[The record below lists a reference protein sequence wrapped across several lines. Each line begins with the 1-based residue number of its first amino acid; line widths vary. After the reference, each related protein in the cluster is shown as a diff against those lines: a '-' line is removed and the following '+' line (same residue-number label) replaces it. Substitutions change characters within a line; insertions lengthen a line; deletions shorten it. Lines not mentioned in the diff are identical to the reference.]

1 MAGGNGEAITPTH
14 ASAGAGW
21 QVPLDDVPMLGT
33 TTAVGSAG
41 SDADPTG
48 DGSEDDAESDGEPS
62 RTTPASRGDP
72 PTPSAL
78 LPRSNSSAT
87 PPQLPPEQSG
97 PLLLETGE
105 RGKAVRSWEREEAH
119 EADGDAVAPGAVDEP
134 AEQQL
139 EPAEKETQL
148 ASGQLQLMLGPET
161 REESAL
167 KDPYGPYEAGQIV
180 TVEGH
185 PDLWCLMAQAQN
197 HGFWQAEPATLEG
210 GPRKEFP
217 LRKLAPWPA
226 TEGAEAWQL
235 PVDAAGREIRLGDLV
250 VQDFKEQIHTRRVT
264 RIYRNGSWHVI
275 AVSDRDGTTLID
287 ECNRMRVISPQEAA
301 ARVELHVEDCGYK
314 GRIVQSIASNK
325 RGQFRVLCTCGDDFA
340 YWDEVVEAGHSRK
353 IAWRKTLKEARK
365 VWDDHCRQ
373 HIAATEN
380 IKLDGHRALIQQS
393 QHTERGRWWVHCTCP
408 GTDGTIISR
417 PDGDSWCDSREEAH
431 ELWTWHR
438 QGESGEIPNRRKQ
451 QPDVASTEV
460 QAPLQEPAPAPHAAA
475 AAAPAENRTKRGQ
488 GADGAETH
496 AAPSGKPAALA
507 PESVVLQS
515 TAREFLSGGAPYSWD
530 VVCGGAAGYSITHD
544 CQGPGNKG
552 VMFRVHWSTGDGLD
566 LRVWALGNV
575 EGREAAEAVVQEHWH
590 ASQSEDPVTVADRM
604 NHASG
609 VWLLPEVGEGESIE
623 RHEGGWWTITSAE
636 GTTYRVQ
643 YAKPGRLPGGDLYPL
658 QVWHGHTLVGEATE
672 GYEKRWPQ
680 MLSILRQHSTTL
692 AAGSHQEQPAA
703 DPAPGPILTNQ
714 QGPAEGTPDATPGQ
728 DMAHAETDDASR
740 LPASTTPTGP
750 VAEDGSNRY
759 QAVRATKLQAWIVVD
774 TQDHSIPWVAT
785 ETGVTEC
792 FFTDDGA
799 ESAANKAAHRLN
811 TDPGLRA
818 APSDEATTRY
828 TRPAQGNHLGV
839 FAEELTVLARIV
851 SPGTPAET
859 RGMRMETR
867 RVGKKAQLIREQPAV
882 ATTPAGNVIQF
893 WHHEAM
899 PRLHEHQEFHV
910 TGTVLKHKIDKNQKT
925 TVLASVSLETPD
937 QRHDRVNLRLAA
949 PTPQWTPVA
958 HGGDLLLHVGRRVRI
973 HDPESPYTT
982 DAADEP
988 AAFATVTLRERR
1000 PDGSWRTDAPDGRHL
1015 IITGSDIRA
1024 TEAPPDQ
1031 TRTAPDPE
1039 PQPAAPNQADV
1050 PEQRRQQLMQL
1061 RYPDLR
1067 DRWETRLAED
1077 DEVLLI
1083 TEPHT
1088 WHRVVKAKP
1097 YVFQLHDGRHRNYP
1111 QVIARRRNGH
1121 VTDALDTPQQR
1132 PSADANYPAV
1142 PPLGGPIGELDLDA
1156 ITKELADLDAWS
1168 AAASPH
1174 AQTSTVAEQLMRVD
1188 DRRRALAHAQ
1198 ENSLPA
1204 DSPRSPSPA
1213 NRLPPIV
1220 DQQFATPHDLID
1232 HLRNAKPRPR
1242 IADRLAEGRQAEF
1255 CRIMARREDAEH
1267 VLIPAADGRL
1277 AVVQVKPGNWQ
1288 VRAPHRLL
1296 SLGTATRVNT
1306 RHHAE
1311 ALADAMAEITDAA
1324 GALFPWSDPWADQ
1337 RARLFRDAQG
1347 RSLAEVLQQVRAD
1360 VPEPPEPDDGFGPAD
1375 TTAEH
1380 QPPQQNM
1387 NVSYEP
1393 QEPQTDLTRPAS
1405 SADQHADSPPVKAA
1419 DTTTAQGAEPVHRH
1433 DNSTADAADGWTV
1446 PVPDLPV
1453 LGESTDATPPE
1464 PARPPSPTGS
1474 VPLIDD
1480 PPAHHVGQEPATDA
1494 WTTAADD
1501 IPILGSE
1508 PDPARDSESGLPKT
1522 HPPSQHPSPNASIP
1536 PETPASAA
1544 APIPEGTAEAD
1555 AHSDATATPSAVATR
1570 FADTE
1575 LRPARLLFTEGTRVV
1590 VHAATADAD
1599 DTQATSEGAATPP
1612 WGTGLWQAVRYADG
1626 SRAVIHPAL
1635 ISQSGHSRY
1644 PGIERPSEVAR
1655 WEALDRAEAAGAEHA
1670 DLLPGH
1676 VDISDQ
1682 LVIKRRASGKTHTGR
1697 HAITAIKLATRG
1709 RGRRARQGHEFT
1721 YRGQR
1726 DATKKVF
1733 YAETDTVTIAHPTG
1747 HPAVTAPDDGRPITT
1762 RLLHQLYLNGP
1773 QRHHIEDIST
1783 LELIGAG
1790 QFAMHRR
1797 DSGWELLPATTAE
1810 TIWPDEPLGLEGD
1823 YPWPL
1828 AALPDSHQAQD
1839 FASQLENRFT
1849 PMESGGVDF
1858 ASLELP
1864 ATSQTWRDDGEGPLY
1879 LALLRERA
1887 AFDRAHGR
1895 ADSPVTTAYAL
1906 FEEARDRPEAPAG
1919 AEWADQIA
1927 DGDSIMLTVDDA
1939 DTILEVAHGRLAPN
1953 GLVTLTLHDGEEVQ
1967 LARNTLIRTD
1977 VARPVADEEGNPY
1990 ADQRAGWAVLDGWLD
2005 FDAMDVDPDIAGELG
2020 LPSPPPAG
2028 ARIRGCLTG
2037 RDDAA
2042 DTIQL
2047 AHLRLI
2053 TASQRRYPLADQI
2066 TITIPDTVIRLR
2078 AAAAAQESSWAP
2090 ATAAGQ
2096 GGTEA
2101 ARPAAS
2107 PSTSQGEPEGHKA
2120 ETAPPTAGPRPTPS
2134 DGAGTRSAT
2143 ARSAGDAGGVA
2154 SATTMTPPHRS
2165 ESEQSDES
2173 TESDH
2178 GHGVA
2183 DQPSTS
2189 PTAGTHTDSSPD
2201 PTDSQPAP
2209 PAHGASPAEDS
2220 QRVRAQQL
2228 ADEAAAATTASEVR
2242 QRWRLAR
2249 DEGIPA
2255 DISVTTLSG
2264 PVELKAYLDI
2274 RGKELAGPD
2283 RAVQGHGAPSRP
2295 DSDAPDGP
2303 TPPEAPLVAEPI
2315 VRPPAPEAPP
2325 PLLQVQDQA
2334 FQAPSEAG
2342 RQLLQDLHSAL
2353 LAETPA
2359 REPKP
2364 YGHLVGQPLYLL
2376 VYDPVPSTQAEGS
2389 IGNRTICLGLSQSG
2403 EDRCTAYL
2411 HQSELAGL
2419 DPEALFQAVQLWAG
2433 AREPELTPLIELV
2446 SPESRGAHETASPDT
2461 RQAFQE
2467 AAPLPAEVPAPRDA
2481 SAAGGVHTS
2490 SSVDDTREEPRPM
2503 TANMAQDDP
2512 GQASPVPV
2520 QAEPPTVPE
2529 PLHVSE
2535 QPDTATTPPD
2545 AGQPTGPVAAQP
2557 DQPPD
2562 DVVAVGTAAERLH
2575 RIAQQAVDGTGLA
2588 PDLLGVHQDSHH
2600 LVVTHATTGD
2610 ETLDTEVT
2618 RLIRTAVTN
2627 HVVSGKDPELARHAV
2642 DIRVTQQQG
2651 QATLQDTAEP
2661 GGPAAAGTDADR
2673 LYQLLEDAA
2682 ALFAAELTSSNQE
2695 ARKAASYLARRRG
2708 HDPHGEIVS
2717 RWQVGHARRSRHA
2730 TVPDRLRARGYTDEE
2745 LVRVGL
2751 LRRNPDSG
2759 SLNNAFFDRLLWPIR
2774 DLEGRVIGFTGRTL
2788 SDAKPKYYNTA
2799 SDTPYGP
2806 TLYKKSHVLLG
2817 MDRLRNTEG
2826 PIYLGE
2832 GPPELMAIDAAHRAA
2847 DQPWPAV
2854 VSPCGTALTA
2864 VQAGVLRKNSSAEHP
2879 LIWVLN
2885 NDSNHAADK
2894 ALLDTWHLVAGLPG
2908 GVLVVKPEQ
2917 ANDLGEIHED
2927 TSRGPREVLRQLET
2941 NRQPLLDAVIEA
2953 DLSLNWDPDNENT
2966 QERHS
2971 AAARIVA
2978 NRLWDY
2984 LQIAHERYP
2993 ARDELE
2999 ELALAHARRL
3009 AQPPWSVPLE
3019 VTLTEILLDPS
3030 KKSADDPRLETARQR
3045 AKQLAASEAQTSRP
3059 DPQLSGGAVSSPSV
3073 AEEPTQPSPPDA
3085 SAPEADQTFAER
3097 IPGAYFRPD
3106 KLTNLSRVAA
3116 TQYAALPNA
3125 AADATASLNLTDQD
3139 GDASDVANYWAE
3151 RHPLAQYDVNT
3162 AHALGNVAANSRQEE
3177 KRTLVAETAS
3187 RMRELIE
3194 ETIPAARA
3202 RFDEMIQ
3209 QTPPASHNVTESNR
3223 AWDAACAQIHAA
3235 SGGLINEL
3243 TRRLAQ
3249 VIGSAMDDAVSAR
3262 MEAGGVRHTLHQ
3274 IVGWDGSFLPADGS
3288 AGPVAHF
3295 TAAMQPIHA
3304 IARAALR
3311 EISVRLDREVP
3322 NTERW
3327 QRLINGLQPTGAE
3340 PSKTAPRASG
3350 STATTTPRV
3359 PEQTHSAAKPGH
3371 QTNNSDAA
3379 AEPAPVAQPR
3389 PAPEPSPGFTLDLP
3403 ALGESRYTTES
3414 RAAASARLSQ
3424 QLIAL
3429 LDAHRMT
3436 KRPDAADPAPYGHL
3450 RAIPFAASA
3459 EDLDTDD
3466 PVLALWIGAPPT
3478 TPVRLPRSE
3487 LSRLHGSRLLAA
3499 LEWHTVTAG
3508 QTSPALSP
3516 EWFAELDRILPDD
3529 HLDTT
3534 ITKAEFVELLRAYAD
3549 LSSPAELTDRHRA
3562 RVTEAVALF
3571 ARQRP
3576 AEAMIHLARDG
3587 HRWIRLGPQG
3597 WTHQPSPLAAS
3608 TAAAAD
3614 SDGSR
3619 TMEELQQEITELR
3632 AEARTLN
3639 KDADTAVAS
3648 EPSTA
3653 AQETPALQPHTHP
3666 LPQAPHLAPADT
3678 LDAGD
3683 ELTAEYA
3690 ALREILDQIKP
3701 HQQALPPGLYANL
3714 GDIVSQIAALLPK
3727 VRRMHDTVGQP
3738 LMSRGRR
3745 IIVRTAEILSTIA
3758 ARLHLPDAIGRN
3770 LERFIASL
3778 RGAPRP
3784 GAPTPQDQLPS
3795 PYGDRRLQDLSHNQR
3810 VIEQRLADP
3819 ALPTSER
3826 TALQRGW
3833 LVNRAQWF
3841 DHYEQKHGSI
3851 PGDLIPQ
3858 ESRLVAGAPPVPNI
3872 AKAHEDL
3879 IRSLKQRAKQRRQAN
3894 ENDPRAD
3901 LFTRAAVAYENRL
3914 AGRPAEHT
3922 YPDGLITAD
3931 ILRTAAVAV
3940 TRQGSASPLV
3950 IQAAFDHRMSYDL
3963 ANHTL
3968 QLLEAHHIVGPLTG
3982 RAPRAVNVKSEAEAE
3997 RRLNKPPAPGPTRMP
4012 VADQPAAA
4020 PPADSLVDDPIE
4032 SELKE
4037 RSAALSRAARAQAVE
4052 RESGARRSIR
4062 PTAPIPAGKDRRT
4075 AEAQR
4080 AVVSQQVPAG
4090 QSYG

>member
-1 MAGGNGEAITPTH
+1 M
-14 ASAGAGW
+14 
-21 QVPLDDVPMLGT
+21 
-33 TTAVGSAG
+33 
-41 SDADPTG
+41 
-48 DGSEDDAESDGEPS
+48 
-62 RTTPASRGDP
+62 
-72 PTPSAL
+72 
-78 LPRSNSSAT
+78 
-87 PPQLPPEQSG
+87 
-97 PLLLETGE
+97 
-105 RGKAVRSWEREEAH
+105 
-119 EADGDAVAPGAVDEP
+119 APGAVDEP

-139 EPAEKETQL
+139 ELAEKETQL
-148 ASGQLQLMLGPET
+148 APGQLQLMLGPET
-161 REESAL
+161 REESAR

-197 HGFWQAEPATLEG
+197 HGFWQAEPATHEG

-250 VQDFKEQIHTRRVT
+250 VQDFKEQTHTRRVT

-438 QGESGEIPNRRKQ
+438 QGESGEIPNLRQQ

-460 QAPLQEPAPAPHAAA
+460 QAPLQEPAPALHAAA

-496 AAPSGKPAALA
+496 AALSGKPAVLA

-552 VMFRVHWSTGDGLD
+552 VMFRVHWSTGEGLD

-623 RHEGGWWTITSAE
+623 RHEGSWWTITSAE

-703 DPAPGPILTNQ
+703 DPAPGPILPNQ
-714 QGPAEGTPDATPGQ
+714 QGPAEGTPDATPGE
-728 DMAHAETDDASR
+728 DMDIAHAETDDASR

-799 ESAANKAAHRLN
+799 ESTANKAAHRLN

-937 QRHDRVNLRLAA
+937 QRHDRVNLHLAA
-949 PTPQWTPVA
+949 PTPQWTPVPP
-958 HGGDLLLHVGRRVRI
+958 GGDLLLHVGRRVRI

-1132 PSADANYPAV
+1132 PSADANYPAA

-1198 ENSLPA
+1198 ENSPPA
-1204 DSPRSPSPA
+1204 DNPRSPSPA

-1347 RSLAEVLQQVRAD
+1347 RSLAEVLQQIRAD

-1375 TTAEH
+1375 PTAEH
-1380 QPPQQNM
+1380 RPPQPDTH
-1387 NVSYEP
+1387 SSHEP
-1393 QEPQTDLTRPAS
+1393 QEPQTDLTRPAPA
-1405 SADQHADSPPVKAA
+1405 ADQHAASPPAKEA
-1419 DTTTAQGAEPVHRH
+1419 DTTTTQGAAPVHRN
-1433 DNSTADAADGWTV
+1433 DNSPADAADGWTV

-1453 LGESTDATPPE
+1453 LGESPDATPPE
-1464 PARPPSPTGS
+1464 PARPPAPTGS
-1474 VPLIDD
+1474 ALLIDD
-1480 PPAHHVGQEPATDA
+1480 PPAPHVVQTPAADA
-1494 WTTAADD
+1494 WTTAADG
-1501 IPILGSE
+1501 IPILGSATE
-1508 PDPARDSESGLPKT
+1508 PARDSESGLPDET
-1522 HPPSQHPSPNASIP
+1522 QPPSQHPSPNVSVP
-1536 PETPASAA
+1536 PGPPASAA
-1544 APIPEGTAEAD
+1544 APIPEDTAEAD
-1555 AHSDATATPSAVATR
+1555 AHPDATTAPSAVATR
-1570 FADTE
+1570 LADTE
-1575 LRPARLLFTEGTRVV
+1575 LRPARLLFAEGTRVV
-1590 VHAATADAD
+1590 VHAPTAGAD
-1599 DTQATSEGAATPP
+1599 DRQATSEGAGTPP

-1635 ISQSGHSRY
+1635 ISLSGQSRY

-1682 LVIKRRASGKTHTGR
+1682 LVIKRRASGKTHTAR

-1709 RGRRARQGHEFT
+1709 RGRTARQGHEFT

-1733 YAETDTVTIAHPTG
+1733 YAETDTVTIAHPTA

-1762 RLLHQLYLNGP
+1762 RLVHQLYLNGP

-1828 AALPDSHQAQD
+1828 AALPDSHQAQA
-1839 FASQLENRFT
+1839 FAAQLEARFT
-1849 PMESGGVDF
+1849 PMEPGGVDF
-1858 ASLELP
+1858 ASPELP
-1864 ATSQTWRDDGEGPLY
+1864 ATALTWRDDDEGPLY

-1895 ADSPVTTAYAL
+1895 ADSPVATAYAL

-1919 AEWADQIA
+1919 AQWADQLA

-1939 DTILEVAHGRLAPN
+1939 DTIFEVAHGRLAPN
-1953 GLVTLTLHDGEEVQ
+1953 GLVTLALRDSEEVQ
-1967 LARNTLIRTD
+1967 LARNTLIRAD
-1977 VARPVADEEGNPY
+1977 AAHPVADEEGNPY
-1990 ADQRAGWAVLDGWLD
+1990 ADQHAGWAVLDGWLD

-2028 ARIRGCLTG
+2028 ARIRGLLAG

-2042 DTIQL
+2042 GTMQL
-2047 AHLRLI
+2047 ADLRLI
-2053 TASQRRYPLADQI
+2053 DAGQRRYPLADQI
-2066 TITIPDTVIRLR
+2066 TIAIPDTAIRLR
-2078 AAAAAQESSWAP
+2078 AAAAAQELSWAL
-2090 ATAAGQ
+2090 ASAAGQ
-2096 GGTEA
+2096 GGTASGRPAPSPPSSQDEPEA
-2101 ARPAAS
+2101 HKAESAQSAAS
-2107 PSTSQGEPEGHKA
+2107 PRQ
-2120 ETAPPTAGPRPTPS
+2120 TPS
-2134 DGAGTRSAT
+2134 DVAETRPAT
-2143 ARSAGDAGGVA
+2143 R
-2154 SATTMTPPHRS
+2154 TPPHRGTS
-2165 ESEQSDES
+2165 VQPPET
-2173 TESDH
+2173 TEPNH
-2178 GHGVA
+2178 GHGEADQLSISPPAGTQADARPDVA
-2183 DQPSTS
+2183 DSLPKSQPSTE
-2189 PTAGTHTDSSPD
+2189 
-2201 PTDSQPAP
+2201 PAP
-2209 PAHGASPAEDS
+2209 PPHGENPAEDS

-2228 ADEAAAATTASEVR
+2228 ADEAADATTASEVR
-2242 QRWRLAR
+2242 QRWLQAR

-2255 DISVTTLSG
+2255 DISVITPSG
-2264 PVELKAYLDI
+2264 PAELAAYLDI
-2274 RGKELAGPD
+2274 RGRELLGHD
-2283 RAVQGHGAPSRP
+2283 RAVQGHGAQSRP
-2295 DSDAPDGP
+2295 DSDTPDGP
-2303 TPPEAPLVAEPI
+2303 TPPEVSPAAVAAPLF
-2315 VRPPAPEAPP
+2315 RPPDPETPP

-2334 FQAPSEAG
+2334 FQAAKEAG
-2342 RQLLQDLHSAL
+2342 RQLLQDLHSAFSV
-2353 LAETPA
+2353 ESPA
-2359 REPKP
+2359 REPTL
-2364 YGHLVGQPLYLL
+2364 YGHLHGQPLYLL
-2376 VYDPVPSTQAEGS
+2376 VHDPAPSTQAEAS
-2389 IGNRTICLGLSQSG
+2389 IGHRTVYLGLSQSG

-2411 HQSELAGL
+2411 HPTELAGL
-2419 DPEALFQAVQLWAG
+2419 DPEDLFQAVQQWASAG
-2433 AREPELTPLIELV
+2433 EPELTPLIELV
-2446 SPESRGAHETASPDT
+2446 TPQPTGDHESASPH
-2461 RQAFQE
+2461 
-2467 AAPLPAEVPAPRDA
+2467 AAYDKVPLPAESPTPPAA
-2481 SAAGGVHTS
+2481 SLAADTYPS
-2490 SSVDDTREEPRPM
+2490 SPAGDIREETRPPM
-2503 TANMAQDDP
+2503 TATTPQAGP
-2512 GQASPVPV
+2512 GQAAPET
-2520 QAEPPTVPE
+2520 AHGEPPAEPE
-2529 PLHVSE
+2529 PLHVPE
-2535 QPDTATTPPD
+2535 KPDAPATPPD
-2545 AGQPTGPVAAQP
+2545 T
-2557 DQPPD
+2557 QPP
-2562 DVVAVGTAAERLH
+2562 GQAAAHGDLAQDEVEAADTPAKRLH
-2575 RIAQQAVDGTGLA
+2575 RLAQRAVEGTGLA
-2588 PDLLGVHQDSHH
+2588 PDLVGVHQDSHQF
-2600 LVVTHATTGD
+2600 VVTHATTGD
-2610 ETLDTEVT
+2610 DTLDDEVT
-2618 RLIRTAVTN
+2618 RLIRTAVKN
-2627 HVVSGKDPELARHAV
+2627 EVVSGKDPELTRHAV
-2642 DIRVTQQQG
+2642 VIRVTQQQG

-2661 GGPAAAGTDADR
+2661 AAPDAAGPDSGR
-2673 LYQLLEDAA
+2673 LYQLLEEAA
-2682 ALFAAELTSSNQE
+2682 ALFADELLSSNQE
-2695 ARKAASYLARRRG
+2695 AKKAANYLARRRG
-2708 HDPHGEIVS
+2708 HDPRQEVVS

-2730 TVPDRLRARGYTDEE
+2730 TVPDHLRTRGYSDEE
-2745 LVRVGL
+2745 LVRAGL
-2751 LRRNPDSG
+2751 LRLNPDNG
-2759 SLNNAFFDRLLWPIR
+2759 SLNNVFFDRLMWPAR
-2774 DLEGRVIGFTGRTL
+2774 DLEGRVIGFVGRTL

-2799 SDTPYGP
+2799 TDTPYGP
-2806 TLYKKSHVLLG
+2806 TLYKKSRVLLG
-2817 MDRLRNTEG
+2817 MDRLRSTDG
-2826 PIYLGE
+2826 PVYLGE
-2832 GPPELMAIDAAHRAA
+2832 GPPELMAIDAAHQVAGRA
-2847 DQPWPAV
+2847 WPAA
-2854 VSPCGTALTA
+2854 VSSCGTALTTEH
-2864 VQAGVLRKNSSAEHP
+2864 VDILRKHSSAERP

-2885 NDSNHAADK
+2885 NDTNHAADK
-2894 ALLDTWHLVAGLPG
+2894 ALLRTWHLVADLPG
-2908 GVLVVKPEQ
+2908 GVFVVKPER
-2917 ANDLGEIHED
+2917 ANDLGELHED
-2927 TSRGPREVLRQLET
+2927 TSRGPREVLRQLE

-2953 DLSLNWDPDNENT
+2953 DLSLNWDSDLENT
-2966 QERHS
+2966 QDRNA

-2978 NRLWDY
+2978 NRIWDY
-2984 LQIAHERYP
+2984 LEIAHERYP
-2993 ARDELE
+2993 ERDELE
-2999 ELALAHARRL
+2999 SLALTHARRI
-3009 AQPPWSVPLE
+3009 AQPPWGIPLE
-3019 VTLTEILLDPS
+3019 VTLAEILLDPS
-3030 KKSADDPRLETARQR
+3030 KKTADDPRRETVRRR
-3045 AKQLAASEAQTSRP
+3045 AEQLAASTSQISRP
-3059 DPQLSGGAVSSPSV
+3059 EPQLSGGAVSSPSPV
-3073 AEEPTQPSPPDA
+3073 EAQPQPSTLDA
-3085 SAPEADQTFAER
+3085 PAPEADGTFAER
-3097 IPGAYFRPD
+3097 IPDTYFRPD
-3106 KLTNLSRVAA
+3106 DLTRLSRVAA
-3116 TQYAALPNA
+3116 AQYAAIPDA
-3125 AADATASLNLTDQD
+3125 AADATASLNLATQD
-3139 GDASDVANYWAE
+3139 GGAVADYWAE

-3162 AHALGNVAANSRQEE
+3162 THALGNLAANSRHQE
-3177 KRTLVAETAS
+3177 KRALVAEAAG

-3194 ETIPAARA
+3194 ETIPEARA
-3202 RFDEMIQ
+3202 RFDGVIE
-3209 QTPPASHNVTESNR
+3209 QTPPASHNVTESDQ
-3223 AWDAACAQIHAA
+3223 AWAAARQLAQAA
-3235 SGGLINEL
+3235 AGALIRDL

-3249 VIGSAMDDAVSAR
+3249 VIGTTMDRASAAR
-3262 MEAGGVRHTLHQ
+3262 MEAGGIRHALHQ
-3274 IVGWDGSFLPADGS
+3274 IVGWDGSFFSADGS
-3288 AGPVAHF
+3288 GEPVAHF

-3311 EISVRLDREVP
+3311 ETAVRLDREVP
-3322 NTERW
+3322 DTESW
-3327 QRLINGLQPTGAE
+3327 QQLLDGLQPTAMHAHQ
-3340 PSKTAPRASG
+3340 TALAANTLSAADAS
-3350 STATTTPRV
+3350 STAEQPPTASDPG
-3359 PEQTHSAAKPGH
+3359 PEANPGAVAESPPTAH
-3371 QTNNSDAA
+3371 PGAA
-3379 AEPAPVAQPR
+3379 AEL
-3389 PAPEPSPGFTLDLP
+3389 SPGFTLDLP
-3403 ALGESRYTTES
+3403 GLGEARYTTDS
-3414 RAAASARLSQ
+3414 RAVASARLSQ

-3436 KRPDAADPAPYGHL
+3436 KRPDAADPAAYGHL

-3466 PVLALWIGAPPT
+3466 PVLALWIGEPPT
-3478 TPVRLPRSE
+3478 APVRLPRSE
-3487 LSRLHGSRLLAA
+3487 LARLHGSRLLAA
-3499 LEWHTVTAG
+3499 LEWQTVTAS
-3508 QTSPALSP
+3508 QTSAALSP

-3534 ITKAEFVELLRAYAD
+3534 ITKTEFVELLLAYAD
-3549 LSSPAELTDRHRA
+3549 LGSGAELTERDRA
-3562 RVTEAVALF
+3562 RATEAVALF

-3576 AEAMIHLARDG
+3576 AEAMIHLAEEG
-3587 HRWIRLGPQG
+3587 HRWIRLGAQG
-3597 WTHQPSPLAAS
+3597 WTHQPSPLAAPA
-3608 TAAAAD
+3608 AAAAD
-3614 SDGSR
+3614 SDSSR
-3619 TMEELQQEITELR
+3619 TMEDLQQEIIELQ
-3632 AEARTLN
+3632 AEARALN
-3639 KDADTAVAS
+3639 EDADNAAAS
-3648 EPSTA
+3648 EPATA
-3653 AQETPALQPHTHP
+3653 AQEAHALGPQPHP
-3666 LPQAPHLAPADT
+3666 VPQTPPAPAG
-3678 LDAGD
+3678 APPAEE
-3683 ELTAEYA
+3683 ELTAEYE
-3690 ALREILDQIKP
+3690 ALREILEQVKP

-3714 GDIVSQIAALLPK
+3714 GDIVTQIAALLPK
-3727 VRRMHDTVGQP
+3727 ARRMHDTVGQP
-3738 LMSRGRR
+3738 LMGRGRR
-3745 IIVRTAEILSTIA
+3745 IIVRTAEILSTIV

-3784 GAPTPQDQLPS
+3784 GTPTQEDQLPS

-3819 ALPTSER
+3819 GLPDDER
-3826 TALQRGW
+3826 AALQRGW

-3841 DHYEQKHGSI
+3841 DHYEKKHGSI
-3851 PGDLIPQ
+3851 PGELVPA
-3858 ESRLVAGAPPVPNI
+3858 ESRLVAGAPAIPNI

-3879 IRSLKQRAKQRRQAN
+3879 IRSLRERAKQRRESN

-3901 LFTRAAVAYENRL
+3901 LFARAAVAYEDRL
-3914 AGRPAEHT
+3914 AGRPAERT
-3922 YPDGLITAD
+3922 YPAGLITAD
-3931 ILRTAAVAV
+3931 VLRTAAVAV
-3940 TRQGSASPLV
+3940 ARQGSASPLV
-3950 IQAAFDHRMSYDL
+3950 IQAAFDHQMPYDL

-3968 QLLEAHHIVGPLTG
+3968 QLLEAPGIVGPLTG
-3982 RAPRAVNVKSEAEAE
+3982 RAPRTVNVRAEAE
-3997 RRLNKPPAPGPTRMP
+3997 IDRRLNNPTAPGPASPP
-4012 VADQPAAA
+4012 VAVQPASA

-4032 SELKE
+4032 RDLQE
-4037 RSAALSRAARAQAVE
+4037 RSTALSQAARAQAVE
-4052 RESGARRSIR
+4052 RQSGARRSTR
-4062 PTAPIPAGKDRRT
+4062 PTAPIPASKDRRT

-4080 AVVSQQVPAG
+4080 TVVSQPVPAG

>member
-1 MAGGNGEAITPTH
+1 M
-14 ASAGAGW
+14 
-21 QVPLDDVPMLGT
+21 
-33 TTAVGSAG
+33 
-41 SDADPTG
+41 
-48 DGSEDDAESDGEPS
+48 
-62 RTTPASRGDP
+62 
-72 PTPSAL
+72 
-78 LPRSNSSAT
+78 
-87 PPQLPPEQSG
+87 
-97 PLLLETGE
+97 
-105 RGKAVRSWEREEAH
+105 
-119 EADGDAVAPGAVDEP
+119 APGAVDEP

-139 EPAEKETQL
+139 ELAEKETQL

-340 YWDEVVEAGHSRK
+340 YWDEVVEAGHPRK

-438 QGESGEIPNRRKQ
+438 QGESGEIPNTRQQ

-530 VVCGGAAGYSITHD
+530 VVCGDAAGYSITHD

-552 VMFRVHWSTGDGLD
+552 VMFRVHWSTGEGLD

-672 GYEKRWPQ
+672 GYEKRWTQ

-937 QRHDRVNLRLAA
+937 QRHDRVNLHLAA
-949 PTPQWTPVA
+949 PTPQWTPVPP
-958 HGGDLLLHVGRRVRI
+958 GGDLLLHVGRRVRI
-973 HDPESPYTT
+973 HDPESPHTT
-982 DAADEP
+982 EETDES

-1015 IITGSDIRA
+1015 IITGRDIRA
-1024 TEAPPDQ
+1024 IEAPLDQ

-1067 DRWETRLAED
+1067 DRWETRLDEG

-1088 WHRVVKAKP
+1088 WHRVVEAKP

-1132 PSADANYPAV
+1132 PSADANYPGA
-1142 PPLGGPIGELDLDA
+1142 PPIGGPIGDLDLDA

-1198 ENSLPA
+1198 ENSPPA

-1347 RSLAEVLQQVRAD
+1347 RSLAEVLQQIRAD
-1360 VPEPPEPDDGFGPAD
+1360 VPEPPEPDDGFGPAGP
-1375 TTAEH
+1375 TAEH
-1380 QPPQQNM
+1380 RPPQPDTH
-1387 NVSYEP
+1387 SSHEP
-1393 QEPQTDLTRPAS
+1393 QEPQTDLTRPAPA
-1405 SADQHADSPPVKAA
+1405 ADQHAASPPAKEA
-1419 DTTTAQGAEPVHRH
+1419 DTTTTQGAAPVHRN
-1433 DNSTADAADGWTV
+1433 DNSPADGADGWTV

-1464 PARPPSPTGS
+1464 LARPPAPTGS
-1474 VPLIDD
+1474 ALLIDD
-1480 PPAHHVGQEPATDA
+1480 PPAPHVGQTPAADA
-1494 WTTAADD
+1494 WTTAADG
-1501 IPILGSE
+1501 IPILGSATE
-1508 PDPARDSESGLPKT
+1508 PARDSESGLPDET
-1522 HPPSQHPSPNASIP
+1522 QPPSQHPSLNVSVP
-1536 PETPASAA
+1536 PGAPASAA

-1555 AHSDATATPSAVATR
+1555 AHPDATTAPSAVATR

-1575 LRPARLLFTEGTRVV
+1575 LRPARLLFAEGTRVV
-1590 VHAATADAD
+1590 VHAPTAGAGDS
-1599 DTQATSEGAATPP
+1599 QATSEGAGTPP

-1635 ISQSGHSRY
+1635 ISLSGQSRY
-1644 PGIERPSEVAR
+1644 PGIERRSEVAR

-1733 YAETDTVTIAHPTG
+1733 YAETDTVTIAHPTA

-1762 RLLHQLYLNGP
+1762 RLVHQLYLNGP

-1810 TIWPDEPLGLEGD
+1810 TIWPDEPLGLGGE

-1828 AALPDSHQAQD
+1828 AALPDSHQAQA
-1839 FASQLENRFT
+1839 FAAQLENRFIPT
-1849 PMESGGVDF
+1849 QPGGVDF
-1858 ASLELP
+1858 ASPELP
-1864 ATSQTWRDDGEGPLY
+1864 ATAQTWRDDDAGPLY

-1895 ADSPVTTAYAL
+1895 ADSPVATEYAL
-1906 FEEARDRPEAPAG
+1906 FEEARDRPDAPTG
-1919 AEWADQIA
+1919 AQWADQLA

-1939 DTILEVAHGRLAPN
+1939 DTIVEVAHGRLASN
-1953 GLVTLTLHDGEEVQ
+1953 GLVTLTLQDGEEVQ

-1977 VARPVADEEGNPY
+1977 VAHPVADEEGNLY
-1990 ADQRAGWAVLDGWLD
+1990 ADQHAGWAVQDGWLE
-2005 FDAMDVDPDIAGELG
+2005 FDAMDIDPGIAGELG
-2020 LPSPPPAG
+2020 IPSPPPAG
-2028 ARIRGCLTG
+2028 TRIRGRLTAH
-2037 RDDAA
+2037 DDAA
-2042 DTIQL
+2042 GTMQL
-2047 AHLRLI
+2047 VHLRLI
-2053 TASQRRYPLADQI
+2053 TPSQRRYALADQI
-2066 TITIPDTVIRLR
+2066 TVAIPDTVIRLR
-2078 AAAAAQESSWAP
+2078 DTAAAQEQSWDP
-2090 ATAAGQ
+2090 VTAAGEDGAEADRPATQ
-2096 GGTEA
+2096 AGTISETEA
-2101 ARPAAS
+2101 EGPAAARSQPPRVAPSSRPRATHGQDEQQVPTLPPHEGGAPSASEHNPDGTARFPQRDPNEPSSSRGEPDEHYPASASPAAGLGQAPSEVAETRPAAA
-2107 PSTSQGEPEGHKA
+2107 PPVRHGDSTS
-2120 ETAPPTAGPRPTPS
+2120 TA
-2134 DGAGTRSAT
+2134 
-2143 ARSAGDAGGVA
+2143 VVE
-2154 SATTMTPPHRS
+2154 TPPHRDDSVQPS
-2165 ESEQSDES
+2165 EPTS
-2173 TESDH
+2173 SDH
-2178 GHGVA
+2178 PSTGV

-2189 PTAGTHTDSSPD
+2189 PPAGTQADAHPNLTGSNPD
-2201 PTDSQPAP
+2201 GQPSTEPPAP
-2209 PAHGASPAEDS
+2209 EHGGNPAGDS
-2220 QRVRAQQL
+2220 RGERAQEL
-2228 ADEAAAATTASEVR
+2228 ADEAAAATTVAEVR
-2242 QRWRLAR
+2242 QRWLQAR
-2249 DEGIPA
+2249 DEEVPA
-2255 DISVTTLSG
+2255 DTIVNTPGGAAS
-2264 PVELKAYLDI
+2264 LKDYLDI
-2274 RGKELAGPD
+2274 RGKELLRQDAAAQGPGSP
-2283 RAVQGHGAPSRP
+2283 AQP
-2295 DSDAPDGP
+2295 DSESPTGL
-2303 TPPEAPLVAEPI
+2303 TPPEAPPRAEP
-2315 VRPPAPEAPP
+2315 PAGTPHGDARP
-2325 PLLQVQDQA
+2325 PLLQVRDQA
-2334 FQAPSEAG
+2334 YQAAQEAG
-2342 RQLLQDLHSAL
+2342 RRLLQDLHGAL
-2353 LAETPA
+2353 LAGNPT
-2359 REPKP
+2359 RKP
-2364 YGHLVGQPLYLL
+2364 TLYGHLVGQPLYLL
-2376 VYDPVPSTQAEGS
+2376 VYDPAPYTQAEGS
-2389 IGNRTICLGLSQSG
+2389 IGHRTICLGLSQSG
-2403 EDRCTAYL
+2403 EDGCTAYL
-2411 HQSELAGL
+2411 HQTELAGL

-2446 SPESRGAHETASPDT
+2446 SPESKGDHETASTHAAHDKVPL
-2461 RQAFQE
+2461 QAE
-2467 AAPLPAEVPAPRDA
+2467 APTPPGAIPAEYAHPSSPAGDI
-2481 SAAGGVHTS
+2481 
-2490 SSVDDTREEPRPM
+2490 REETRPPM
-2503 TANMAQDDP
+2503 
-2512 GQASPVPV
+2512 
-2520 QAEPPTVPE
+2520 
-2529 PLHVSE
+2529 
-2535 QPDTATTPPD
+2535 TATTPQAGPGQAAPETAHSEPLAELESLHVPEQPD
-2545 AGQPTGPVAAQP
+2545 APAPPPATQPLGQAAAYGDLAQDEVEEVDTP
-2557 DQPPD
+2557 
-2562 DVVAVGTAAERLH
+2562 AKRLH
-2575 RIAQQAVDGTGLA
+2575 RLAQRAIDGTGLA
-2588 PDLLGVHQDSHH
+2588 PDLVGVHQDSHQ

-2610 ETLDTEVT
+2610 DALDDEVT
-2618 RLIRTAVTN
+2618 RLIRTAVKN
-2627 HVVSGKDPELARHAV
+2627 EVVSGKDPELTRHAV
-2642 DIRVTQQQG
+2642 VIRVTQQQG

-2661 GGPAAAGTDADR
+2661 AAPDATGPDSER
-2673 LYQLLEDAA
+2673 LYQLLEEAA
-2682 ALFAAELTSSNQE
+2682 TLFADELLSSSQE
-2695 ARKAASYLARRRG
+2695 AKKAANYLARRRG
-2708 HDPHGEIVS
+2708 HDPRGEVVS

-2730 TVPDRLRARGYTDEE
+2730 TVPDHLRTRGYTDEE
-2745 LVRVGL
+2745 LVRAGL
-2751 LRRNPDSG
+2751 LRLNPDSG
-2759 SLNNAFFDRLLWPIR
+2759 SLNNAFFDRLIWPAR
-2774 DLEGRVIGFTGRTL
+2774 DLKGRVIGFVGRTL

-2799 SDTPYGP
+2799 TDTPYGP
-2806 TLYKKSHVLLG
+2806 TLYKKSRVLLG
-2817 MDRLRNTEG
+2817 MDRLRGTEG
-2826 PIYLGE
+2826 PVYLGE
-2832 GPPELMAIDAAHRAA
+2832 GPPELMAIDAAHQAA
-2847 DQPWPAV
+2847 DRPWPAA
-2854 VSPCGTALTA
+2854 VSTCGTALTTEH
-2864 VQAGVLRKNSSAEHP
+2864 VDVLRKYSSAERP
-2879 LIWVLN
+2879 VIWVLN
-2885 NDSNHAADK
+2885 NDTNHAADK
-2894 ALLDTWHLVAGLPG
+2894 ALLRTWHLVADLPG
-2908 GVLVVKPEQ
+2908 DVLVVKPER
-2917 ANDLGEIHED
+2917 ANDLGELHED
-2927 TSRGPREVLRQLET
+2927 TSRGPREVLRQLEN

-2953 DLSLNWDPDNENT
+2953 DLSLNWDPGIEST
-2966 QERHS
+2966 QDRNA

-2978 NRLWDY
+2978 NRVWEY

-2993 ARDELE
+2993 ERDELE
-2999 ELALAHARRL
+2999 TLALTHARRI
-3009 AQPPWSVPLE
+3009 AQPPWGIPLK

-3030 KKSADDPRLETARQR
+3030 KKSADDPWHETVRQR
-3045 AKQLAASEAQTSRP
+3045 AEQLAASKPQTSSP
-3059 DPQLSGGAVSSPSV
+3059 NPQPSGGAVSPPPAV
-3073 AEEPTQPSPPDA
+3073 EEQPPLSMPDA
-3085 SAPEADQTFAER
+3085 PAPAPAPDGAFAER
-3097 IPGAYFRPD
+3097 IPDTYFRPD
-3106 KLTNLSRVAA
+3106 ALTRLSRVAA
-3116 TQYAALPNA
+3116 TQYAAIPNA
-3125 AADATASLNLTDQD
+3125 AADATASLNLAAQD
-3139 GDASDVANYWAE
+3139 SGAVADYWAE

-3162 AHALGNVAANSRQEE
+3162 THALGNLAANSRHQE
-3177 KRTLVAETAS
+3177 KRALVAEAAG

-3194 ETIPAARA
+3194 ETIPEART
-3202 RFDEMIQ
+3202 RFDEVIE
-3209 QTPPASHNVTESNR
+3209 QTPLASHNVTESDQ
-3223 AWDAACAQIHAA
+3223 AWAAARQLAQAA
-3235 SGGLINEL
+3235 SGALIRNL

-3249 VIGSAMDDAVSAR
+3249 VIGTTMDRAAAAR
-3262 MEAGGVRHTLHQ
+3262 MGAGGIRHALHQ
-3274 IVGWDGSFLPADGS
+3274 IVGWDGSFFSADGS
-3288 AGPVAHF
+3288 AEPVAHF

-3311 EISVRLDREVP
+3311 ETAVRLDREVP
-3322 NTERW
+3322 DTEGW
-3327 QRLINGLQPTGAE
+3327 QQLLDGLQPAATHAHQTAQAASSLSTADASSTAEQPPTASDPGPEANSGAVAE
-3340 PSKTAPRASG
+3340 PPPAQHPG
-3350 STATTTPRV
+3350 
-3359 PEQTHSAAKPGH
+3359 SAA
-3371 QTNNSDAA
+3371 
-3379 AEPAPVAQPR
+3379 EL
-3389 PAPEPSPGFTLDLP
+3389 SPGFTLDLP
-3403 ALGESRYTTES
+3403 GLGEARYTTGS

-3436 KRPDAADPAPYGHL
+3436 RRPDAADPAPYGHL
-3450 RAIPFAASA
+3450 RAIPFATSA

-3466 PVLALWIGAPPT
+3466 PVLALWIGDHPT

-3487 LSRLHGSRLLAA
+3487 LARLHGSRLLAA

-3516 EWFAELDRILPDD
+3516 EWFAELERILPDD

-3534 ITKAEFVELLRAYAD
+3534 ITKTEFVELLRAYTD
-3549 LSSPAELTDRHRA
+3549 LSSRAELTERHPERA
-3562 RVTEAVALF
+3562 TEAVALF

-3576 AEAMIHLARDG
+3576 AEAMIHLAEDG
-3587 HRWIRLGPQG
+3587 HRWIRLGAQG
-3597 WTHQPSPLAAS
+3597 WTHQPSPQAAPA
-3608 TAAAAD
+3608 AAAAD
-3614 SDGSR
+3614 SDSSR
-3619 TMEELQQEITELR
+3619 TMEDLQQEITELQ
-3632 AEARTLN
+3632 AEARALN
-3639 KDADTAVAS
+3639 EDADNAAAAS
-3648 EPSTA
+3648 EPATA
-3653 AQETPALQPHTHP
+3653 AQEAH
-3666 LPQAPHLAPADT
+3666 ALAPQTPPVPQTPPAPT
-3678 LDAGD
+3678 GAPSAEE
-3683 ELTAEYA
+3683 ELTAEYE
-3690 ALREILDQIKP
+3690 ALRETLEQVKP

-3714 GDIVSQIAALLPK
+3714 GDIVTGIAALLPK

-3738 LMSRGRR
+3738 LMGRGRR

-3758 ARLHLPDAIGRN
+3758 ARLHLPDAIGRS

-3784 GAPTPQDQLPS
+3784 GTPTQEDQLPS

-3819 ALPTSER
+3819 RLPDGER
-3826 TALQRGW
+3826 AALQRGW

-3841 DHYEQKHGSI
+3841 DHYERKHGSI
-3851 PGDLIPQ
+3851 PGELVPA
-3858 ESRLVAGAPPVPNI
+3858 ESRLVAGAPAIPNI

-3879 IRSLKQRAKQRRQAN
+3879 ILSLRERAKQRRKSD

-3901 LFTRAAVAYENRL
+3901 LFARAAVAYEDRL
-3914 AGRPAEHT
+3914 AGRPAERT
-3922 YPDGLITAD
+3922 YPAGLITAD
-3931 ILRTAAVAV
+3931 VLRTAAVAV
-3940 TRQGSASPLV
+3940 ARQSSASPLV
-3950 IQAAFDHRMSYDL
+3950 IQAAFDHQMPYDL

-3968 QLLEAHHIVGPLTG
+3968 QLLEARGIVGPLTG
-3982 RAPRAVNVKSEAEAE
+3982 RAPRTVNVRAEAE
-3997 RRLNKPPAPGPTRMP
+3997 IDRRLNHPTAPRPASPP
-4012 VADQPAAA
+4012 VAVQPASA
-4020 PPADSLVDDPIE
+4020 PPADSLVDDAIE
-4032 SELKE
+4032 RDLQE
-4037 RSAALSRAARAQAVE
+4037 RSTALSQAARAQAVE
-4052 RESGARRSIR
+4052 RQSGARRGTR

-4075 AEAQR
+4075 VDAQR
-4080 AVVSQQVPAG
+4080 AVVSQPVPAG